1 MKWPSWLTPKS
12 RRQPSPPP
20 LPPEPSLTACPDCG
34 REMDRIDKS
43 TMSGYDMRTYRCEPC
58 GKEHVVNF
66 GPALWKILSDA
77 REAEEKGEKGNG

>member
-12 RRQPSPPP
+12 RRQPPPP
-20 LPPEPSLTACPDCG
+20 LPPQPSLTACPDCG
-34 REMDRIDKS
+34 CEMDRIDKS

-58 GKEHVVNF
+58 GKEHIVNF

>member
-77 REAEEKGEKGNG
+77 REAEEKGERPNG

>member
-12 RRQPSPPP
+12 RRQPPPAP
-20 LPPEPSLTACPDCG
+20 PPEPSLTACPDCG

-58 GKEHVVNF
+58 GKEHVINF

-77 REAEEKGEKGNG
+77 REAEEKGERQNG

>member
-12 RRQPSPPP
+12 RRQPSAPA
-20 LPPEPSLTACPDCG
+20 EPSLTACPDCG
-34 REMDRIDKS
+34 REMDRIEKS
-43 TMSGYDMRTYRCEPC
+43 TMTGYDMRTYRCEPC

-77 REAEEKGEKGNG
+77 REAEEKEKGEKENG

>member
-12 RRQPSPPP
+12 RRQPHPVPPA
-20 LPPEPSLTACPDCG
+20 PPEPSLTACPDCG

-43 TMSGYDMRTYRCEPC
+43 TMSGYDMRTYRCEHC
-58 GKEHVVNF
+58 GKEHIVNF

-77 REAEEKGEKGNG
+77 REAEEKGEK

>member
-12 RRQPSPPP
+12 RRQPSPPLP
-20 LPPEPSLTACPDCG
+20 PPEPSLTACPDCG

>member
-43 TMSGYDMRTYRCEPC
+43 TMSGYDMRTYRCQPC